1 MKAVFINGATGKMGT
16 EVFSLLENDKNFKA
30 SDSIKTADLIIDFSR
45 PESTIKIL
53 KTAVELNI
61 PIIIGTT
68 GFNKNELNQIKKAS
82 DHIPILLSYNLSTGI
97 HKLKKI
103 LIKFLSDNNDLFDCK
118 IIDIH
123 HKNKI
128 DSPSGTAIEIKKI
141 IENNSNNKIKS
152 IDIDSFREGE
162 FYGIHEIIFSNEK
175 QIINFKHEALS
186 RKIFA
191 AGAVEQIGKIITKS
205 PGLYDLNSIN

>member
-1 MKAVFINGATGKMGT
+1 MKAVFINGATGKMGA
-16 EVFSLLENDKNFKA
+16 EVSLLENDKNFQV
-30 SDSIKTADLIIDFSR
+30 SNSIKTANLIIDFSR
-45 PESTIKIL
+45 PESTINIL

-68 GFNKNELNQIKKAS
+68 GFNKNELNKIKKAS

-103 LIKFLSDNNDLFDCK
+103 LINFLSDNNDLFDCK

-141 IENNSNNKIKS
+141 IDITAIIKL
-152 IDIDSFREGE
+152 
-162 FYGIHEIIFSNEK
+162 K
-175 QIINFKHEALS
+175 A
-186 RKIFA
+186 
-191 AGAVEQIGKIITKS
+191 
-205 PGLYDLNSIN
+205 

>member
-1 MKAVFINGATGKMGT
+1 MIKI
-16 EVFSLLENDKNFKA
+16 FKHP
-30 SDSIKTADLIIDFSR
+30 IQLRQDLIIDFSR
-45 PESTIKIL
+45 PESTINIL

-205 PGLYDLNSIN
+205 TGLYDLNSIN

>member
-53 KTAVELNI
+53 KTSVELNI

-103 LIKFLSDNNDLFDCK
+103 LINFLSDNSVISRCRISL
-118 IIDIH
+118 
-123 HKNKI
+123 
-128 DSPSGTAIEIKKI
+128 
-141 IENNSNNKIKS
+141 
-152 IDIDSFREGE
+152 
-162 FYGIHEIIFSNEK
+162 EK
-175 QIINFKHEALS
+175 
-186 RKIFA
+186 
-191 AGAVEQIGKIITKS
+191 
-205 PGLYDLNSIN
+205 

>member
-30 SDSIKTADLIIDFSR
+30 SNSIKTADLIIDFSR

-53 KTAVELNI
+53 KTAVELN
-61 PIIIGTT
+61 
-68 GFNKNELNQIKKAS
+68 
-82 DHIPILLSYNLSTGI
+82 HIPILLSYNLSTGI

-103 LIKFLSDNNDLFDCK
+103 LINFLSDNNDLFDCK

-141 IENNSNNKIKS
+141 IDSNSNNKIKS

>member
-1 MKAVFINGATGKMGT
+1 MFFHPSLCALAYPTPRYLNRLPFLFGLKIINSLHY
-16 EVFSLLENDKNFKA
+16 ELFSVNNL
-30 SDSIKTADLIIDFSR
+30 
-45 PESTIKIL
+45 PE
-53 KTAVELNI
+53 
-61 PIIIGTT
+61 
-68 GFNKNELNQIKKAS
+68 FKNELNQIKKAS
-82 DHIPILLSYNLSTGI
+82 DHIPVLLSYNLSTGI

-103 LIKFLSDNNDLFDCK
+103 LKKFLSDNNDLFDCK

-141 IENNSNNKIKS
+141 IDSNSNNKIKS

-175 QIINFKHEALS
+175 QTINFKHEALS

-191 AGAVEQIGKIITKS
+191 DGAISIAKSMTGIS
-205 PGLYDLNSIN
+205 PGMYTTQDFFK

>member
-1 MKAVFINGATGKMGT
+1 MKGVFINGATGKMGT

-68 GFNKNELNQIKKAS
+68 GFNKNELDQIKKAS
-82 DHIPILLSYNLSTGI
+82 EHIPILLSYNLSTGI
-97 HKLKKI
+97 LKLKKI

-175 QIINFKHEALS
+175 QTINFKHEALS

>member
-1 MKAVFINGATGKMGT
+1 MKGVFINGATGKMGT

-45 PESTIKIL
+45 PESTINIL

-118 IIDIH
+118 IID
-123 HKNKI
+123 
-128 DSPSGTAIEIKKI
+128 S
-141 IENNSNNKIKS
+141 NSNNKIKS

-191 AGAVEQIGKIITKS
+191 AGAVEQIDKIITKS